1 MAVDHRDH
9 EGAPSRS
16 RAGSPKEDRRPNAVV
31 SRLDRVSGRTTLSAM
46 SGASLSQD
54 ALYTD
59 AERQRLP
66 TSATL
71 PECGAL
77 GFAHMGKT
85 RFSLS
90 TEPETVAP
98 PPPSPRPRPCRQ
110 PETASPHT
118 SPLRPDS
125 ARHADLGRRGKEP
138 RSRWVTRRDI
148 SSGSRPRSKD
158 MMNRCD

>member
-1 MAVDHRDH
+1 QNRVADHRRRGGTACPVSLPLSGVARRPPDIKQWPLITATTKGLPQRKI
-9 EGAPSRS
+9 GAPTPSYL
-16 RAGSPKEDRRPNAVV
+16 GSIGCRGAP
-31 SRLDRVSGRTTLSAM
+31 TLSAM

-71 PECGAL
+71 LECGAL
-77 GFAHMGKT
+77 GFAHVGKT
-85 RFSLS
+85 HFSLS
-90 TEPETVAP
+90 TGPETVAP
-98 PPPSPRPRPCRQ
+98 PPPSPRPPPCRQ

-125 ARHADLGRRGKEP
+125 ARHADLARRGKE
-138 RSRWVTRRDI
+138 
-148 SSGSRPRSKD
+148 
-158 MMNRCD
+158 